1 MCQGW
6 QVGFS
11 IGVGEQDGLS
21 ILTCSGELDAASA
34 PRVAEALGP
43 LTSVPGCHPIIDL
56 SGVDFIDSVGLGV
69 IVTGL
74 KHAREAEGGLRV
86 VVSTPRV
93 LRVFQLTGLDIV
105 IPLHETLAD
114 AIAHAR

>member
-1 MCQGW
+1 M
-6 QVGFS
+6 
-11 IGVGEQDGLS
+11 GVGEQDGRP

-34 PRVAEALGP
+34 PQVAGALAP
-43 LTSVPGCHPIIDL
+43 LTSAPGCDPIIDL

-74 KHAREAEGGLRV
+74 KHAREAQGGLSV
-86 VVSTPRV
+86 VVTTPRV
-93 LRVFQLTGLDIV
+93 VRVFQLTGLDVV

-114 AIAHAR
+114 AITHAG